1 MFLGS
6 SYKMSTSKS
15 KAHFSTQTLPK
26 AAITIN
32 FFFSESFLNKHFQE
46 VELSQGEP
54 QPGDLYLF
62 KLLSSS
68 LQCCGT
74 HVGVYCGKGEIIHFE
89 GVTTKNGVGGTLQS
103 LLEYNEGKVFK
114 EGLRQMQRERKL
126 SRVLRRRGG
135 INHKDLELRVRKAMD
150 NDPPEY
156 NAISSNCAHFALNL
170 LGMDSTLLGECCI
183 FKFCSKESMSKPF
196 QEVKLDQ
203 GNTLPGDVLLFK
215 KPSSMAQSSK
225 VHMGVDCGNGEIIHF
240 DGKTSSRGRGQR
252 LWDNC
257 EGVVCKENLDALRS
271 SGRLVHVLRQR
282 SGIKTEELESR
293 VQTAMTSIPP
303 PYNDIS
309 SNSVHFALKLLGTN
323 TN

>member
-6 SYKMSTSKS
+6 SYMMSSSKS
-15 KAHFSTQTLPK
+15 MADFSTQ

-32 FFFSESFLNKHFQE
+32 FFFSEKFLNEHFQE
-46 VELSQGEP
+46 VELNLGEP

-74 HVGVYCGKGEIIHFE
+74 HVGVYCRNGEIIHFE
-89 GVTTKNGVGGTLQS
+89 GVTTKNGVGGTVQL
-103 LLEYNEGKVFK
+103 LLENSRGKVFK
-114 EGLRQMQRERKL
+114 EGLRQMQRERQL
-126 SRVLRRRGG
+126 SRVLRKRGG
-135 INHKDLELRVRKAMD
+135 IDPKDLDHRVEKVMN

-170 LGMDSTLLGECCI
+170 LGMDSTLLEKYCI
-183 FKFCSKESMSKPF
+183 FKFCSKESMSEPF
-196 QEVKLDQ
+196 QEVELDE

-215 KPSSMAQSSK
+215 KPSSMPQSSK

-240 DGKTSSRGRGQR
+240 DGRTSSRGRGQR
-252 LWDNC
+252 HWDSC
-257 EGVVCKENLDALRS
+257 EGVVCKENLNALRS
-271 SGRLVHVLRQR
+271 SGRLVHVLRQC
-282 SGIKTEELESR
+282 SDIKTEELEGR

-303 PYNDIS
+303 PYNDIT
-309 SNSVHFALKLLGTN
+309 SNSVHFALKLLGTD
-323 TN
+323 TK